1 MATSRSRR
9 RVDRARP
16 RALGSVD
23 PRVAREA
30 FLDSLTTEE
39 QLRVLRQAEKVGPMP
54 DDSDWL
60 VAYAASRAV
69 ARIEVAAAGAEA
81 RIERAAGKGSRDSG
95 RAVLRDRGPAP
106 ELFAFALA
114 LAAFAGVAA
123 FVARSPQRVS
133 SLVVYAI
140 AIALGVA
147 ASAAY
152 VWMTRRSR
160 RA

>member
-1 MATSRSRR
+1 
-9 RVDRARP
+9 
-16 RALGSVD
+16 LGSLD
-23 PRVAREA
+23 PRGAREA
-30 FLDSLTTEE
+30 FLDSLTTDE

-60 VAYAASRAV
+60 VAFAASRAV
-69 ARIEVAAAGAEA
+69 ARIEAAAAGAEA
-81 RIERAAGKGSRDSG
+81 RIERAAGKGSREPG
-95 RAVLRDRGPAP
+95 RAVLRDRGPAS

-123 FVARSPQRVS
+123 FVARSPQRAS